1 MLTQLPAHSS
11 LTSTY
16 PPPQTNYLGPYT
28 LTRLLEKKL
37 AASKA
42 RVVTVAS
49 ITHRTVRIK
58 DAEVGGWGGGG
69 AGWGVG
75 RLQGTHAWSL
85 WRPSSHHLHGA
96 GIRDQGSG
104 MRRWMDRWLAGWVGG
119 WVAGWVGGWLTMVPI
134 MSS

>member
-58 DAEVGGWGGGG
+58 DAEVGGWGGGVL
-69 AGWGVG
+69 AGGWVASKARMRGHCGVHQVTICMV
-75 RLQGTHAWSL
+75 QGL
-85 WRPSSHHLHGA
+85 
-96 GIRDQGSG
+96 GIRDQECGDG
-104 MRRWMDRWLAGWVGG
+104 WIDGWLDGWG
-119 WVAGWVGGWLTMVPI
+119 GGWLDGWVDGLPWCP
-134 MSS
+134 S